1 MNTLELIPRDGAILA
16 RLAELEQKYKGFKMF
31 EAEKILHSGTVYRIA
46 GSVSAGNLSGRL
58 YIRFNLSGFTLYLMN
73 GYIQPLGE
81 YINNTFQPSQL
92 GQFYDCEVERVLNYL
107 LAHGLFTDVKK
118 TVAEG

>member
-16 RLAELEQKYKGFKMF
+16 RLAELEQKYKGVKRF
-31 EAEKILHSGTVYRIA
+31 EAEKILYSGTVYRIV
-46 GSVSAGNLSGRL
+46 GSVSDGNLSGRL

-73 GYIQPLGE
+73 RYIQPLGE
-81 YINNTFQPSQL
+81 YINNTFRPSKL